1 MRTGYYEMV
10 KEVLVSNPKA
20 RDDDMILYGTF
31 CAKYNFVRPD
41 ESFYEVMLTA
51 KSRNIPTYESI
62 TRTRRKV
69 QEENPELQGNK
80 RKDRKEEEQRYRSY
94 YRTLMKGV
102 K

>member
-10 KEVLVSNPKA
+10 KAILITNPKS

-41 ESFYEVMLTA
+41 EAFYHVMLTA
-51 KSRNIPTYESI
+51 KERNIPTYESI

-69 QEENPELQGNK
+69 QEEHPELRGNK
-80 RKDRKEEEQRYRSY
+80 RKDRMDEAERYKHY
-94 YRTLMKGV
+94 YALMKGV
-102 K
+102 E